1 MSTKPYVLEHTHM
14 AGPKQSP
21 SEPWGGETRRPR
33 AAKHTFAPVESRTIN
48 GSARLRLPDGEAL
61 SRPQTE
67 LMIQSWHAEK
77 EKLGKEIST
86 HVAN

>member
-33 AAKHTFAPVESRTIN
+33 AAKHTFAPVESRTGN
-48 GSARLRLPDGEAL
+48 GSTRSRLPHGESL

-67 LMIQSWHAEK
+67 LMEQNRHAERA
-77 EKLGKEIST
+77 KLGEENLD
-86 HVAN
+86 ARD